1 MSKLRIAIAV
11 MAMLMG
17 TAAKG
22 QTAFEPMTTL
32 CSRTL
37 ENTFCSGVA
46 STDGVYSFS
55 FNGGTKSVA
64 VYENGALMLTASDLA
79 LTVTQVGTAS
89 WGSTFYRV
97 DGTFSFQAMN
107 PDGVTMSTHYGS
119 FSVYM
124 QLLRIRRK
132 AYGTNYYIVFATNLD
147 STFTDDSGNVF
158 TSEVTL
164 P

>member
-79 LTVTQVGTAS
+79 LTVTQVGTAT
-89 WGSTFYRV
+89 WGSTYYRV
-97 DGTFSFQAMN
+97 DGTFT
-107 PDGVTMSTHYGS
+107 GGS
-119 FSVYM
+119 FTVYM
-124 QLLRIRRK
+124 QLQRIRRK
-132 AYGTNYYIVFATNLD
+132 AYGTNYYIVFVTNLD